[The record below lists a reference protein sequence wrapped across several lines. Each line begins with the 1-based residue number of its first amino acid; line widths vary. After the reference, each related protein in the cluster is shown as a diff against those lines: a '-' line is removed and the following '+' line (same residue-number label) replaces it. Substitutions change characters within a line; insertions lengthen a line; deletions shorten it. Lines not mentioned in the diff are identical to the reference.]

1 MNQKPIRL
9 LLVEDDPVDIM
20 EFQRSAVKYKLLNP
34 IYIARDATTALDL
47 LKGKYENGTP
57 LIPDPRIVLLD
68 LNLPDMYGLDLL
80 RLIRSHYQLQSTVI
94 IAITGSRDERDRT
107 AALDL
112 NVAQYFTKPVDFD
125 QLVRTIAAF
134 QQSWDT
140 THEPGYA
147 MESMGEHS

>member
-1 MNQKPIRL
+1 MNPKPIHL

-20 EFQRSAVKYKLLNP
+20 EFRRSAARHKLMNP
-34 IYIARDATTALDL
+34 VYIARDAITALDML
-47 LKGKYENGTP
+47 TGKYENGAP

-68 LNLPDMYGLDLL
+68 LNVPGMHGLDLL
-80 RLIRSHYQLQSTVI
+80 RLIRLHHLLASTVI
-94 IAITGSRDERDRT
+94 IAITGSRDEQDRT